1 MIFSSIIFIF
11 IYLPIVLAIYYISPL
26 RWRNLWFFV
35 ANMVFYAWDEPI
47 YLVLMVFSICSNY
60 FFGILV
66 EKYRDTDNKKAK
78 LILILNIT
86 LSISLLV
93 FFKYFDMIALTISKA
108 FGLGFIKPLKLPLP
122 IGISFFTFKTLSYPI
137 DIYRGKTEAQKN
149 FINFGNFVS
158 LFPQLVAGP
167 ISRYKDLAPQLN
179 TRSHDIQKFSSG
191 VRRFTAGL
199 AKKVLIADNIGSLWS
214 VYSSTPA
221 AELTL
226 FGSWIGIVA
235 FSLQIYFDFSGYS
248 DMAIGL
254 GRMFGFE
261 FMENFDYP
269 YISKSITEFW
279 RRWHISLG
287 SWFRDYVYIPLGGN
301 RSESSFRRYVNLI
314 VVWGLTGLWHGARWT
329 FLLWGLYY
337 AAFITLER
345 AFLLKYLNK
354 FPLIGHFYTTFLV
367 VVGWVFFQLD
377 SLSACAVYY
386 SAMFGF
392 GQAGLFS
399 PSDLYYISSF
409 ALVLVSAII
418 GTTPLCKNLFNRLPQ
433 SFQNVTVPVLIAAAL
448 VFCTSYLVNATYN
461 PFLYAKF

>member
-26 RWRNLWFFV
+26 KWRNLWFFA
-35 ANMVFYAWDEPI
+35 ANMVFFAWDEPI
-47 YLVLMVFSICSNY
+47 YILLMVFSICSNY
-60 FFGILV
+60 FFGISV
-66 EKYRDTDNKKAK
+66 EKYRDIDRKKARH
-78 LILILNIT
+78 ILVLNIA
-86 LSISLLV
+86 ISLSLLI
-93 FFKYFDMIALTISKA
+93 FFKYSDMLALTISKITG
-108 FGLGFIKPLKLPLP
+108 FSFIKPLKLSLP

-137 DIYRGKTEAQKN
+137 DIYRGKTNAQRN

-167 ISRYKDLAPQLN
+167 ISRYSDLSGQLN
-179 TRSHDIQKFSSG
+179 TRSNNVEQFSSG

-199 AKKVLIADNIGSLWS
+199 AKKVLIADNISSLWNT
-214 VYSSTPA
+214 YSSMPA
-221 AELTL
+221 SELTFL
-226 FGSWIGIVA
+226 GSWIGIAA

-301 RSESSFRRYVNLI
+301 RSEHPLRRYVNLI

-337 AAFITLER
+337 AVFIALER
-345 AFLLKYLNK
+345 IFLLKYLNK
-354 FPLIGHFYTTFLV
+354 FPLLGHFYTTFLV
-367 VVGWVFFQLD
+367 VVGWVFFQLS
-377 SLSACAVYY
+377 SLSACAIYY

-392 GQAGLFS
+392 GKSGLFS
-399 PSDLYYISSF
+399 SSDLYYISSF
-409 ALVLVSAII
+409 APVFIAAII
-418 GTTPLCKNLFNRLPQ
+418 GTTPLCRNLYSRLPRTFQ
-433 SFQNVTVPVLIAAAL
+433 SVAAPVLIAAAL
-448 VFCTSYLVNATYN
+448 VLSTAYLVNATYN

>member
-11 IYLPIVLAIYYISPL
+11 IFLPIVLLIYYLAPL
-26 RWRNLWFFV
+26 RWRNLWFFA

-47 YLVLMVFSICSNY
+47 YILLMAFSICINY

-66 EKYRDTDNKKAK
+66 EKYRDTNIKKAK
-78 LILILNIT
+78 QILILNIAIC
-86 LSISLLV
+86 LSLLI
-93 FFKYFDMIALTISKA
+93 FFKYFDMIALTISKVTG
-108 FGLGFIKPLKLPLP
+108 FSFIKPLKLSLP

-137 DIYRGKTEAQKN
+137 DIYRGKTDAQKN

-167 ISRYKDLAPQLN
+167 ISRYPDFSGQLD
-179 TRSHDIQKFSSG
+179 TRAHNIQKFSSG
-191 VRRFTAGL
+191 VRRFSIGL
-199 AKKVLIADNIGSLWS
+199 AKKILIADNISHLWYI
-214 VYSSTPA
+214 YSSAPA
-221 AELTL
+221 SELTF
-226 FGSWIGIVA
+226 FGSWIGIAA

-261 FMENFDYP
+261 FMENFNYP

-287 SWFRDYVYIPLGGN
+287 SWFRDYVYFPLGGN
-301 RSESSFRRYVNLI
+301 RSEHIAKRYVNLM

-337 AAFITLER
+337 AVFITLEK

-354 FPLIGHFYTTFLV
+354 FPIVGHFYTIFLV

-399 PSDLYYISSF
+399 PSDLYYISGF
-409 ALVLVSAII
+409 APVLIASIV
-418 GTTPLCKNLFNRLPQ
+418 GTTPLCKMLFNRLPHTFQ
-433 SFQNVTVPVLIAAAL
+433 SAAAPIL
-448 VFCTSYLVNATYN
+448 IVAAFVFCTAYLVNATYN

>member
-167 ISRYKDLAPQLN
+167 ISRYKDLAPSLTHGHMISKN
-179 TRSHDIQKFSSG
+179 FPLVSG
-191 VRRFTAGL
+191 VLLPVWQKKCLLPTISAVCGVFTHQLRQQSLPSSVPGL
-199 AKKVLIADNIGSLWS
+199 
-214 VYSSTPA
+214 
-221 AELTL
+221 E
-226 FGSWIGIVA
+226 
-235 FSLQIYFDFSGYS
+235 
-248 DMAIGL
+248 
-254 GRMFGFE
+254 
-261 FMENFDYP
+261 
-269 YISKSITEFW
+269 
-279 RRWHISLG
+279 
-287 SWFRDYVYIPLGGN
+287 
-301 RSESSFRRYVNLI
+301 
-314 VVWGLTGLWHGARWT
+314 
-329 FLLWGLYY
+329 
-337 AAFITLER
+337 
-345 AFLLKYLNK
+345 
-354 FPLIGHFYTTFLV
+354 
-367 VVGWVFFQLD
+367 
-377 SLSACAVYY
+377 
-386 SAMFGF
+386 
-392 GQAGLFS
+392 
-399 PSDLYYISSF
+399 
-409 ALVLVSAII
+409 
-418 GTTPLCKNLFNRLPQ
+418 
-433 SFQNVTVPVLIAAAL
+433 
-448 VFCTSYLVNATYN
+448 
-461 PFLYAKF
+461 